1 MRIIKFIGF
10 VCLIV
15 FSFFYTD
22 RVLNVIREEDHIM
35 IELNQI
41 KDKVK
46 VDAVDAL
53 IIDDTVVPGLN
64 GKEVNI
70 DKSYKLMRNMG
81 TFNKGSIV
89 YNVISPNI
97 SVKDY
102 KDKYVISGNSRRQ
115 MVSIIFILNSNKYL
129 DKIESIVNNKDIVV
143 NYFVDYNYLI
153 SNTIKIKEMKNHE
166 FYSYGDNGRYTP
178 DNIIFSNN
186 LISRIGNNMANL
198 CISTKKDRTLLE
210 ICSKNDL
217 YTVMPSI
224 IGSYDNVRNNITNGS
239 MILFYMNQDTVR
251 DLAVIIEYIKDR
263 GFLIE
268 GLSSLLSE
276 ELL

>member
-1 MRIIKFIGF
+1 MRIIKVIGF